1 MFSKIAHSANTANGE
16 DKEKEGDVAD
26 AADAGTG
33 NGTMAA
39 GAAAT
44 MMQGGPKLA
53 SSIDYNMAS
62 TFARKPA
69 RTMEDG
75 PTTKQKVKKLL
86 LSYDSSNFRYISR
99 TTDPISYSETIKSLL
114 LTLTL
119 F

>member
-1 MFSKIAHSANTANGE
+1 MSSKIAHSANTANGE
-16 DKEKEGDVAD
+16 EKEKEGEDAVA
-26 AADAGTG
+26 G
-33 NGTMAA
+33 NGTTAMAA
-39 GAAAT
+39 GAAT
-44 MMQGGPKLA
+44 MMQVGPKLA

-86 LSYDSSNFRYISR
+86 LSYDSSNFRYISS

>member
-86 LSYDSSNFRYISR
+86 FSYMTSVVCYISS
-99 TTDPISYSETIKSLL
+99 TAGPIGCSDTIGILL
-114 LTLTL
+114 L
-119 F
+119 